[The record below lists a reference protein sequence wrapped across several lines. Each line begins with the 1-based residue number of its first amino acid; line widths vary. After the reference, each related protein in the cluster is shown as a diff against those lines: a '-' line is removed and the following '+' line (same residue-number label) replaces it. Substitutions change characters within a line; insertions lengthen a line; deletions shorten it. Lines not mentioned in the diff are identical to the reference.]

1 MNTRVVHFYFDL
13 DQTEIPHGSKMP
25 ELAQGGTTVL
35 GGELLI
41 FGGVILSPTGIKFQ
55 DKLYGFPLK
64 NIPLFSGTN
73 FHYFF
78 FFFFVTYI
86 SLRAP
91 IQVYVEVLPLWT
103 IHKTQVLVV
112 QRIYVL

>member
-1 MNTRVVHFYFDL
+1 MAELLSVALLKQIFGHSILKHWCGYPTMNTRVVHFYFDL

-78 FFFFVTYI
+78 FFFF
-86 SLRAP
+86 L
-91 IQVYVEVLPLWT
+91 
-103 IHKTQVLVV
+103 
-112 QRIYVL
+112 